1 MIAEERLPSLGWGP
15 SVPCHVF
22 GDRGL
27 ANFDAKL
34 EELTVD
40 PGRAPEG
47 IGKVISRINWRISS
61 GTFGLPLRDRDFHFQ
76 NKRKP
81 ARCQPITV
89 SGFTITKGF
98 RTFGAI
104 L

>member
-1 MIAEERLPSLGWGP
+1 M
-15 SVPCHVF
+15 PCHVF

-27 ANFDAKL
+27 TNFDAEL

-40 PGRAPEG
+40 PGAPQRG
-47 IGKVISRINWRISS
+47 LARLMSRINWRISS
-61 GTFGLPLRDRDFHFQ
+61 GTFGLPPQDRDFQRQ

-81 ARCQPITV
+81 ARCQPITL
-89 SGFTITKGF
+89 SGFTITKAF